1 MGVRFLNNSE
11 SNFRKCEKHS
21 TRSFAY
27 PSLQLSW
34 MLNDLTRLKIKL
46 NEIISQGVLQYHCI
60 HYRVADSEM
69 SPRRKFSRKLSRLTK
84 QTRVRQF
91 IHLPIFKQLSL
102 NFLFFSF
109 LSFSPLFFSQLSLFQ
124 NNNNSQ
130 LRCNYISPR
139 RTLKIILK

>member
-1 MGVRFLNNSE
+1 MEVRFLNNSE

-60 HYRVADSEM
+60 HYRAAEM
-69 SPRRKFSRKLSRLTK
+69 SPGRKFSRKLSRLTK

-109 LSFSPLFFSQLSLFQ
+109 LSFSSLFFH
-124 NNNNSQ
+124 
-130 LRCNYISPR
+130 NYHYFR
-139 RTLKIILK
+139 IIIIHNFDVIIYLLDEL